1 MTVSL
6 GLRYELQTNFH
17 DWRDWAPR
25 VAVAW
30 APTPKGAKPKTVV
43 RAGFG
48 MFYDRFAL
56 ANTLTAQRYDGVV
69 QHAFVVTNPDVFRVP
84 TAGGAAQSPL

>member
-1 MTVSL
+1 
-6 GLRYELQTNFH
+6 
-17 DWRDWAPR
+17 
-25 VAVAW
+25 
-30 APTPKGAKPKTVV
+30 
-43 RAGFG
+43 

-84 TAGGAAQSPL
+84 TAGGAAQSPQ